1 MGNGLHVIPGMR
13 YQDALRMIDWLC
25 SAFGFTKKAVYADD
39 KGVVMHAELTLGD
52 GMVMIGS
59 TANASSGLDKQP
71 KEIGGFETQISSLI
85 VTDCDA
91 VYATARAAGGEMVV
105 DLKEMEYG
113 GKGFTCRDPEGH
125 LWNVGSYDPWTH

>member
-1 MGNGLHVIPGMR
+1 MR
-13 YQDALRMIDWLC
+13 YRDALRMIDWLC

-59 TANASSGLDKQP
+59 TANASSGLDKHP